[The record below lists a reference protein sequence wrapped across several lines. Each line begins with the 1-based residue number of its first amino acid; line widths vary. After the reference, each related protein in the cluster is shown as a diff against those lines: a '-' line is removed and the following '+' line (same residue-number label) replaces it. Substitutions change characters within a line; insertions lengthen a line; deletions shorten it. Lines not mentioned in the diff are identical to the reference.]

1 MALVTVQRSPSV
13 SSSPQSSD
21 SGAGAPADDD
31 EATRTCKSL
40 SECYFA
46 GKGAALVLPPNE
58 RARPSRRVSAAGCDI
73 QQHLQ
78 SMFYLLR
85 PEETLKMAVKLESVH
100 PGRTR
105 YLVVVSC
112 TGRQDAEESC
122 LLGIDCHTRATVG
135 LVLRVLADTAITLDG
150 DGGFSVSVCGR
161 QHIFKPVSVQA
172 MWSALQ
178 TLHKVSSKAREQ
190 NYFLGGLSHDWVSYY
205 EQRIESDRSCLNEWH
220 AMDNL
225 ESRRPPS
232 PDSVRN
238 KPREREETE
247 RVIRATLKEI
257 MMSVDLDEVTS
268 KYIRGRLEEDLDMDL
283 GEFKPFIDQEML
295 VILGQMDA
303 PTEIFDHV
311 YLGSEWNA
319 SNLEELQKNGVRHIL
334 NVTREIDNFFPG
346 MFDYLN
352 VRVYDDE
359 KTDLLKH
366 WDDTF
371 KYITKAKKEG
381 SKVLVHCKMGV
392 SRSASVVIAYA
403 MKAYNWDFSQ
413 AWKHVKDKRNCI
425 KPNNSFLLQLET
437 YQGILDAMKNKEKLQ
452 RSKSETN
459 LKLPSVVMI
468 GTKENDQE
476 DGENDEE
483 DNEDREEYVEI
494 DDDDQ
499 DHDDGVD
506 DDPNHGCVSNI
517 SGIELKKTG
526 QRPKSWSPSG
536 EIIENVMPLAP
547 FSQSLES
554 IDRAAG
560 VTRQEVTREELLL
573 SEVEPKKALV
583 EQEARNVLMPCCNGQ
598 SYSVSQNQIVHLPGP
613 DVTPSVKNRV
623 SKLETQ
629 GHRRRGLVL
638 NLTNQFEAAVSK
650 PASPESEGEISPK
663 RTTSPHN
670 ERFHEN
676 GVMTA
681 TTKVIKNRD
690 ANKSEE
696 SDDCL
701 VWTASTDSTEY
712 ADNDTT
718 ASIAKTLISTENS
731 ASRID
736 YQNSEV
742 FKTTGSMTSP
752 QTTLTAIT
760 TAKTS
765 STTTTTSTTTSLSG
779 SKNCLRRG
787 GKRGDLDP
795 FSSQL
800 DRVFDREE
808 RRGGVEPTRESPSR
822 QSSWSSYDS
831 AVVLENNSVHSSWA
845 TLPSRNSSWGSYD
858 MRPSD
863 SLGSSGLFPY
873 DKEEI
878 PWHPGTVK
886 RTKQKLEESNN
897 SGTLKRR
904 CTTSG
909 PENENKV
916 TSRLSIACSN
926 DEPTSDYNP
935 VLLHY
940 TPSPTPRRRDSPGNN
955 EDNQNNRKISS
966 PESIDCMDISSST
979 LARQLSRLSTSAPL
993 PSSLSTVI
1001 DEIPTVLRTCRSES
1015 ETSSPSVVNTTQCSS
1030 VKHHKMLLENLTNKT
1045 NFNKR
1050 CLSVDDSP
1058 AEQNLSS
1065 SSSASS
1071 SSSSSSSTSS
1081 TASSDGSRNISGMV
1095 KNLKK
1100 EFEAKS
1106 SMYEKSPDATSN
1118 SEQSGDGQWTRR
1130 DTKIVRS
1137 LPSSPVIAHSETKIR
1152 SSLVVPPNKISHEN
1166 NDESSSHENNE
1177 DLSVRVL
1184 VGKYE
1189 ISKSSYDTTKNSEL
1203 STRSREREMSS
1214 NFSRIEAHPPARSK
1228 IATEEFTRRSAPIV
1242 INHQASN
1249 IFSNDSPEAP
1259 GRPPVVPTSSVVVA
1273 SVVAK
1278 AASKKQ
1284 QLQQHGRTHPL
1295 ARLQVRPRHN
1305 SPVYNTM

>member
-1 MALVTVQRSPSV
+1 MIVLKQKTSLHYGLPPLPASQPPSPWSSILWGDDPRLRGRKVACGIRVTQLRNEVTAK
-13 SSSPQSSD
+13 D
-21 SGAGAPADDD
+21 SGAGAPADDED
-31 EATRTCKSL
+31 NTRSCKSL

-112 TGRQDAEESC
+112 TGRQDEESC
-122 LLGIDCHTRATVG
+122 LLGIDCHARATVG

-150 DGGFSVSVCGR
+150 DGGFKVSVCGR

-225 ESRRPPS
+225 ESKRPPS
-232 PDSVRN
+232 PDSVRT

-247 RVIRATLKEI
+247 RVIRSTLKEI

-295 VILGQMDA
+295 TILGQMDA

-346 MFDYLN
+346 MFTYLN

-366 WDDTF
+366 WDNTF
-371 KYITKAKKEG
+371 KYITKAKMEG

-413 AWKHVKDKRNCI
+413 AWKHVKEKRNCI

-452 RSKSETN
+452 RSKSDTN
-459 LKLPSVVMI
+459 LKSPTSAKNQSK
-468 GTKENDQE
+468 KEEKSDNI
-476 DGENDEE
+476 EN
-483 DNEDREEYVEI
+483 NMRE
-494 DDDDQ
+494 
-499 DHDDGVD
+499 
-506 DDPNHGCVSNI
+506 I
-517 SGIELKKTG
+517 SGSELKKSS
-526 QRPKSWSPSG
+526 QRPKSWSPNVKVT
-536 EIIENVMPLAP
+536 ENMLPSVPL
-547 FSQSLES
+547 SQSLES
-554 IDRAAG
+554 IDKTGNA
-560 VTRQEVTREELLL
+560 EVTREDLLRG
-573 SEVEPKKALV
+573 SNQKPAI
-583 EQEARNVLMPCCNGQ
+583 EQEARNVLMPCDNGQ
-598 SYSVSQNQIVHLPGP
+598 SYSVSQNKIMHLDPTPTPGTP
-613 DVTPSVKNRV
+613 PSVQNRIN
-623 SKLETQ
+623 KLETQ
-629 GHRRRGLVL
+629 GQKRKGLVL
-638 NLTNQFEAAVSK
+638 NLTNQFEAASSK
-650 PASPESEGEISPK
+650 PSSPGSDSDARSLLQSSEDIAKPI
-663 RTTSPHN
+663 
-670 ERFHEN
+670 EN
-676 GVMTA
+676 GHSHCEQSQESQETA
-681 TTKVIKNRD
+681 ASVTNRRLSREEVWD
-690 ANKSEE
+690 LGEEQKEINDNSE
-696 SDDCL
+696 CL
-701 VWTASTDSTEY
+701 VWTVSADATCADSCNDNKIVEGVSVESECIASAATD
-712 ADNDTT
+712 A
-718 ASIAKTLISTENS
+718 
-731 ASRID
+731 
-736 YQNSEV
+736 
-742 FKTTGSMTSP
+742 
-752 QTTLTAIT
+752 TTLTCSDSLEK
-760 TAKTS
+760 KTKKD
-765 STTTTTSTTTSLSG
+765 G
-779 SKNCLRRG
+779 
-787 GKRGDLDP
+787 DP
-795 FSSQL
+795 FSAQL

-808 RRGGVEPTRESPSR
+808 RRGELPITRESPSR

-831 AVVLENNSVHSSWA
+831 AVVLDNNSVHSSWA

-863 SLGSSGLFPY
+863 LLGSSGLFPY

-886 RTKQKLEESNN
+886 RTKQKLEEGTTVGGVKRVCTQN
-897 SGTLKRR
+897 S
-904 CTTSG
+904 TSADD
-909 PENENKV
+909 KSDRLV
-916 TSRLSIACSN
+916 TEVDAVAV
-926 DEPTSDYNP
+926 ETYNP
-935 VLLHY
+935 MLLHQM
-940 TPSPTPRRRDSPGNN
+940 PSLSPTRRRDSSPSQEHNLKI
-955 EDNQNNRKISS
+955 ETNRDS
-966 PESIDCMDISSST
+966 PSPVGIDISLT
-979 LARQLSRLSTSAPL
+979 PIRQIGRLSTSAPA
-993 PSSLSTVI
+993 PSSLSSES
-1001 DEIPTVLRTCRSES
+1001 DLPLSLRSCRSES
-1015 ETSSPSVVNTTQCSS
+1015 ETSSPCVVNTPQCPS
-1030 VKHHKMLLENLTNKT
+1030 VKHHKMVLESLCNKSM
-1045 NFNKR
+1045 FSKR

-1058 AEQNLSS
+1058 EAECPR
-1065 SSSASS
+1065 
-1071 SSSSSSSTSS
+1071 STS
-1081 TASSDGSRNISGMV
+1081 GIV

-1106 SMYEKSPDATSN
+1106 TKLERSPENNTYE
-1118 SEQSGDGQWTRR
+1118 SENVSLPVRSKR
-1130 DTKIVRS
+1130 DVKIRS
-1137 LPSSPVIAHSETKIR
+1137 LPSSPVIPHNESKIQSSSSVGETKDSKPGRRSETTPPL
-1152 SSLVVPPNKISHEN
+1152 SSQN
-1166 NDESSSHENNE
+1166 NTSE

-1189 ISKSSYDTTKNSEL
+1189 VARPESKKNSSDVQLRAHKDKDWDTMEV
-1203 STRSREREMSS
+1203 
-1214 NFSRIEAHPPARSK
+1214 HPPAKSK
-1228 IATEEFTRRSAPIV
+1228 IAPEFSRRSAPIM
-1242 INHQASN
+1242 INNHSAPL
-1249 IFSNDSPEAP
+1249 FSEVPEAP
-1259 GRPPVVPTSSVVVA
+1259 GRPPAVPSPSMVVA

-1284 QLQQHGRTHPL
+1284 QQHGRTHPL
-1295 ARLQVRPRHN
+1295 ARLQVRPRHS

>member
-1 MALVTVQRSPSV
+1 MVFESV
-13 SSSPQSSD
+13 EMRNPGFLLEDARHGYIQYI
-21 SGAGAPADDD
+21 
-31 EATRTCKSL
+31 SL

-58 RARPSRRVSAAGCDI
+58 RARPSRKVSAAGCDI

-100 PGRTR
+100 QGRTR

-122 LLGIDCHTRATVG
+122 LLGIDCHDRATVG

-150 DGGFSVSVCGR
+150 DGGFSVSVCNR

-232 PDSVRN
+232 PDSVRT
-238 KPREREETE
+238 KPRERDETE
-247 RVIRATLKEI
+247 RVIRSKLKEI

-295 VILGQMDA
+295 TILGQMDA

-346 MFDYLN
+346 MFTYLN

-413 AWKHVKDKRNCI
+413 AWKHVKAKRNCI

-452 RSKSETN
+452 RSKSDTN
-459 LKLPSVVMI
+459 LKSPTSAKNQSK
-468 GTKENDQE
+468 KEEKSGN
-476 DGENDEE
+476 
-483 DNEDREEYVEI
+483 
-494 DDDDQ
+494 
-499 DHDDGVD
+499 VD
-506 DDPNHGCVSNI
+506 
-517 SGIELKKTG
+517 SGLQIASGLELKKTN
-526 QRPKSWSPSG
+526 QRPKSWSPNVK
-536 EIIENVMPLAP
+536 IAENMLPSVPL
-547 FSQSLES
+547 SQSLES
-554 IDRAAG
+554 IDKVG
-560 VTRQEVTREELLL
+560 STEVTREDLLR
-573 SEVEPKKALV
+573 STNQKPSMA
-583 EQEARNVLMPCCNGQ
+583 QEARNVLMPCDNGQ

-613 DVTPSVKNRV
+613 SPDVPSVKNRI

-629 GHRRRGLVL
+629 GQRRKGLVL
-638 NLTNQFEAAVSK
+638 NLTNQFEAVSSK
-650 PASPESEGEISPK
+650 PSSPSSDTENKPRPQSPV
-663 RTTSPHN
+663 SGVN
-670 ERFHEN
+670 EN
-676 GVMTA
+676 GLVQQTLEA
-681 TTKVIKNRD
+681 LFVSAKQQEVVWSSGDKQGKKTETGN
-690 ANKSEE
+690 NSE
-696 SDDCL
+696 CL
-701 VWTASTDSTEY
+701 VWTASSDATCTNSCS
-712 ADNDTT
+712 N
-718 ASIAKTLISTENS
+718 AKTNG
-731 ASRID
+731 
-736 YQNSEV
+736 EV
-742 FKTTGSMTSP
+742 SGESDCVATMTVYSG
-752 QTTLTAIT
+752 TMGRR
-760 TAKTS
+760 AKKD
-765 STTTTTSTTTSLSG
+765 G
-779 SKNCLRRG
+779 
-787 GKRGDLDP
+787 DP
-795 FSSQL
+795 FSTQV

-808 RRGGVEPTRESPSR
+808 RQGEPVTRDSPSR

-831 AVVLENNSVHSSWA
+831 AVVLDNNSVHSSWA

-863 SLGSSGLFPY
+863 LLGSSGLFPY

-886 RTKQKLEESNN
+886 RTKQKLEENTS
-897 SGTLKRR
+897 SGTVKRV
-904 CTTSG
+904 CTQ
-909 PENENKV
+909 
-916 TSRLSIACSN
+916 
-926 DEPTSDYNP
+926 TSDAEDKDRLPVEDESYNP

-940 TPSPTPRRRDSPGNN
+940 NASPTPRRRDS
-955 EDNQNNRKISS
+955 S
-966 PESIDCMDISSST
+966 PCQEHNSKPENAARTSPSPIRGIDITALSI
-979 LARQLSRLSTSAPL
+979 RQVGRLSTSAPAPSSLSSDSDL
-993 PSSLSTVI
+993 PSSLRS
-1001 DEIPTVLRTCRSES
+1001 CRSES
-1015 ETSSPSVVNTTQCSS
+1015 ETSSHCVVNTTQCPS
-1030 VKHHKMLLENLTNKT
+1030 VKHHKMVLENLSNKSI
-1045 NFNKR
+1045 FNKR

-1058 AEQNLSS
+1058 EAECPRN
-1065 SSSASS
+1065 
-1071 SSSSSSSTSS
+1071 TS
-1081 TASSDGSRNISGMV
+1081 GIV

-1106 SMYEKSPDATSN
+1106 TKPEKSPEN
-1118 SEQSGDGQWTRR
+1118 SFENESSMVARPKR
-1130 DTKIVRS
+1130 DVKIRS
-1137 LPSSPVIAHSETKIR
+1137 LPSSPVIPHNESKIQAPSETKEETLT
-1152 SSLVVPPNKISHEN
+1152 SSQ
-1166 NDESSSHENNE
+1166 ESTE
-1177 DLSVRVL
+1177 DWSVRVL

-1189 ISKSSYDTTKNSEL
+1189 IKPETRKSSEQIQLRVHKEKEWDS
-1203 STRSREREMSS
+1203 MDSS
-1214 NFSRIEAHPPARSK
+1214 PTAKPKMTPEYS
-1228 IATEEFTRRSAPIV
+1228 RRSAPIM
-1242 INHQASN
+1242 IDNHSSPLFAEA
-1249 IFSNDSPEAP
+1249 PEAP
-1259 GRPPVVPTSSVVVA
+1259 GRPPVPSAGVV
-1273 SVVAK
+1273 

-1284 QLQQHGRTHPL
+1284 QQHGRTHPL
-1295 ARLQVRPRHN
+1295 ARLQVRPRHS

>member
-1 MALVTVQRSPSV
+1 MIVLKQKAGLHYGLPPPSPPHPPSPWSSILRGDDRRPRRRGRRVACGVRVTQLRDKVIAK
-13 SSSPQSSD
+13 D
-21 SGAGAPADDD
+21 SGAGAPVDD
-31 EATRTCKSL
+31 EDTTRSCKSL

-122 LLGIDCHTRATVG
+122 LLGIDCHARATVG

-150 DGGFSVSVCGR
+150 DGGFKVSVCGR

-178 TLHKVSSKAREQ
+178 TLHKVSGKAREQ

-225 ESRRPPS
+225 ESKRPPS
-232 PDSVRN
+232 PDSVRT

-247 RVIRATLKEI
+247 RVIRSTLKEI

-295 VILGQMDA
+295 TILGQMDA

-346 MFDYLN
+346 MFTYLN

-366 WDDTF
+366 WDNTF
-371 KYITKAKKEG
+371 KYITKAKMEG

-413 AWKHVKDKRNCI
+413 AWKHVKEKRNCI

-452 RSKSETN
+452 RSKSDTN
-459 LKLPSVVMI
+459 LKSPTS
-468 GTKENDQE
+468 TKDQSKKEEKSDNIEN
-476 DGENDEE
+476 NM
-483 DNEDREEYVEI
+483 RE
-494 DDDDQ
+494 
-499 DHDDGVD
+499 
-506 DDPNHGCVSNI
+506 VSG
-517 SGIELKKTG
+517 SELKKTS
-526 QRPKSWSPSG
+526 QRPKSWSPNVKVA
-536 EIIENVMPLAP
+536 ENMLPSVPL
-547 FSQSLES
+547 SQSLES
-554 IDRAAG
+554 IDKAG
-560 VTRQEVTREELLL
+560 NTEVTREDLLRG
-573 SEVEPKKALV
+573 SNQKTAI
-583 EQEARNVLMPCCNGQ
+583 EQEARNVLMPCDNGQ
-598 SYSVSQNQIVHLPGP
+598 SYSVSQNKIMHLPAPTPG
-613 DVTPSVKNRV
+613 TPSVKNRI

-629 GHRRRGLVL
+629 GQKRKGLVL
-638 NLTNQFEAAVSK
+638 NLTNQFEAASSK
-650 PASPESEGEISPK
+650 PSSPGSDTDAKSLPQSSTVEDNTKPI
-663 RTTSPHN
+663 
-670 ERFHEN
+670 EN
-676 GVMTA
+676 GHSHCEQSQETQDITA
-681 TTKVIKNRD
+681 SVSSGLSGKETWDPGEEQREKRKEMSQESTEIND
-690 ANKSEE
+690 NSE
-696 SDDCL
+696 CL
-701 VWTASTDSTEY
+701 VWTASANVTCTDLCNDNKIDKGVSVESECNVSVM
-712 ADNDTT
+712 ADTPAT
-718 ASIAKTLISTENS
+718 MSVT
-731 ASRID
+731 
-736 YQNSEV
+736 
-742 FKTTGSMTSP
+742 MM
-752 QTTLTAIT
+752 
-760 TAKTS
+760 
-765 STTTTTSTTTSLSG
+765 TTTTTTTLSTCHDGL
-779 SKNCLRRG
+779 
-787 GKRGDLDP
+787 GKKVKKEGDP
-795 FSSQL
+795 FSAQL

-808 RRGGVEPTRESPSR
+808 RRGEPVTRESPSR

-831 AVVLENNSVHSSWA
+831 AVVLDNNSVHSSWA

-863 SLGSSGLFPY
+863 LLGSSGLFPY

-886 RTKQKLEESNN
+886 RTKQKLEE
-897 SGTLKRR
+897 GTTAGEVKRV
-904 CTTSG
+904 CTQSSTTTDDKSD
-909 PENENKV
+909 
-916 TSRLSIACSN
+916 RLTTEIDSVAV
-926 DEPTSDYNP
+926 ETYNP
-935 VLLHY
+935 MLLHHM
-940 TPSPTPRRRDSPGNN
+940 PSPTPRRRDSSPTQEHNLKV
-955 EDNQNNRKISS
+955 ETNRNS
-966 PESIDCMDISSST
+966 PSPVGSIDISLTSM
-979 LARQLSRLSTSAPL
+979 RQIGRLSTSAPA
-993 PSSLSTVI
+993 PSSLPSES
-1001 DEIPTVLRTCRSES
+1001 DLPLSLRSCRSES
-1015 ETSSPSVVNTTQCSS
+1015 ETSSPCVVNTTQCPS
-1030 VKHHKMLLENLTNKT
+1030 VKHHKMVLENLCNKSV
-1045 NFNKR
+1045 FSKR

-1058 AEQNLSS
+1058 EAECPR
-1065 SSSASS
+1065 
-1071 SSSSSSSTSS
+1071 STS
-1081 TASSDGSRNISGMV
+1081 GIV

-1106 SMYEKSPDATSN
+1106 TKLEKSPENACEGENASVTA
-1118 SEQSGDGQWTRR
+1118 RPKR
-1130 DTKIVRS
+1130 DVKIRS
-1137 LPSSPVIAHSETKIR
+1137 LPSSPVIPHNESKIQSLSSVGETKENKHGRRSETTPP
-1152 SSLVVPPNKISHEN
+1152 SSQDNM
-1166 NDESSSHENNE
+1166 E

-1189 ISKSSYDTTKNSEL
+1189 VARPESRKSSDIQLRAHKDKDWDALEV
-1203 STRSREREMSS
+1203 
-1214 NFSRIEAHPPARSK
+1214 HPPAKSK
-1228 IATEEFTRRSAPIV
+1228 IAPELSRRSAPIM
-1242 INHQASN
+1242 INNHSAPLFN
-1249 IFSNDSPEAP
+1249 ETPEAP
-1259 GRPPVVPTSSVVVA
+1259 GRPPAVPSPSVVMA

-1284 QLQQHGRTHPL
+1284 QQHGRTHPL
-1295 ARLQVRPRHN
+1295 ARLQVRPRHS

>member
-1 MALVTVQRSPSV
+1 MVFENIEMRNP
-13 SSSPQSSD
+13 
-21 SGAGAPADDD
+21 AGFLFEDA
-31 EATRTCKSL
+31 RHGYIQYISL

-122 LLGIDCHTRATVG
+122 LLGIDCHARATVG

-150 DGGFSVSVCGR
+150 DGGFKVSVCGR

-178 TLHKVSSKAREQ
+178 TLHKVSGKAREQ

-225 ESRRPPS
+225 ESKRPPS
-232 PDSVRN
+232 PDSVRT

-247 RVIRATLKEI
+247 RVIRSTLKEI

-295 VILGQMDA
+295 TILGQMDA

-346 MFDYLN
+346 MFTYLN

-366 WDDTF
+366 WDNTF
-371 KYITKAKKEG
+371 KYITKAKMEG

-413 AWKHVKDKRNCI
+413 AWKHVKEKRNCI

-452 RSKSETN
+452 RSKSDTN
-459 LKLPSVVMI
+459 LKSPTT
-468 GTKENDQE
+468 TKDQSKKEEKSDNIEN
-476 DGENDEE
+476 NM
-483 DNEDREEYVEI
+483 REL
-494 DDDDQ
+494 
-499 DHDDGVD
+499 
-506 DDPNHGCVSNI
+506 
-517 SGIELKKTG
+517 SGSELKKSN
-526 QRPKSWSPSG
+526 QRPKSWSPNVKVV
-536 EIIENVMPLAP
+536 ENMLPSVPL
-547 FSQSLES
+547 SQSLES
-554 IDRAAG
+554 IDKTGNA
-560 VTRQEVTREELLL
+560 EVTREDLLRG
-573 SEVEPKKALV
+573 SNQKPAI
-583 EQEARNVLMPCCNGQ
+583 EQEARNVLMPCNNGQ
-598 SYSVSQNQIVHLPGP
+598 SYSVSQNKIMHLPAPTSGTTP
-613 DVTPSVKNRV
+613 PSVKNRIN
-623 SKLETQ
+623 KLETQ
-629 GHRRRGLVL
+629 GQKRKGLVL
-638 NLTNQFEAAVSK
+638 NLTNQFEAASSK
-650 PASPESEGEISPK
+650 PSSPGSDSDARSLPQNSNAEDNAKPI
-663 RTTSPHN
+663 
-670 ERFHEN
+670 EN
-676 GVMTA
+676 GHSHCEQSQETRETA
-681 TTKVIKNRD
+681 ASVTSGGPSREEVWDPGEGQKERKEENQESTEVN
-690 ANKSEE
+690 SE
-696 SDDCL
+696 CL
-701 VWTASTDSTEY
+701 VWTASADATCADSCN
-712 ADNDTT
+712 DNKTVRGVSVESECIASAVTDTT
-718 ASIAKTLISTENS
+718 
-731 ASRID
+731 
-736 YQNSEV
+736 
-742 FKTTGSMTSP
+742 
-752 QTTLTAIT
+752 
-760 TAKTS
+760 TS
-765 STTTTTSTTTSLSG
+765 STCPDSL
-779 SKNCLRRG
+779 
-787 GKRGDLDP
+787 GKKTKKDGDP
-795 FSSQL
+795 FSAQL

-808 RRGGVEPTRESPSR
+808 RRGELPVTRESPSR

-831 AVVLENNSVHSSWA
+831 AVVLDNNSVHSSWA

-863 SLGSSGLFPY
+863 LLGSSGLFPY

-886 RTKQKLEESNN
+886 RTKQKLEEGTTVGGVKRVCTQN
-897 SGTLKRR
+897 S
-904 CTTSG
+904 TSADD
-909 PENENKV
+909 K
-916 TSRLSIACSN
+916 SDRLAAEV
-926 DEPTSDYNP
+926 DAVAVETYNP
-935 VLLHY
+935 MLLHQMPS
-940 TPSPTPRRRDSPGNN
+940 PSPTRRRDSSPSQEHNLKV
-955 EDNQNNRKISS
+955 ETNRDS
-966 PESIDCMDISSST
+966 PSPVGIDISLTSI
-979 LARQLSRLSTSAPL
+979 RQIGRLSTSAPA
-993 PSSLSTVI
+993 PSSLSSES
-1001 DEIPTVLRTCRSES
+1001 DLPLSLRSCRSES
-1015 ETSSPSVVNTTQCSS
+1015 ETSSPCVVNTPQCPS
-1030 VKHHKMLLENLTNKT
+1030 VKHHKMVLENLCNKSV
-1045 NFNKR
+1045 FSKR

-1058 AEQNLSS
+1058 EAECPR
-1065 SSSASS
+1065 
-1071 SSSSSSSTSS
+1071 STS
-1081 TASSDGSRNISGMV
+1081 GIV

-1106 SMYEKSPDATSN
+1106 TKLEKSPENNACEGENASLPA
-1118 SEQSGDGQWTRR
+1118 RPKR
-1130 DTKIVRS
+1130 DVKIRS
-1137 LPSSPVIAHSETKIR
+1137 LPSSPVIPHNESKIQSSPSVGETKDSKQGRR
-1152 SSLVVPPNKISHEN
+1152 SEETPPLSQDNTS
-1166 NDESSSHENNE
+1166 E

-1189 ISKSSYDTTKNSEL
+1189 VARPESRKSSSDVQLRAHKDKDWDTMEV
-1203 STRSREREMSS
+1203 
-1214 NFSRIEAHPPARSK
+1214 HPPAKSK
-1228 IATEEFTRRSAPIV
+1228 IAPEFSRRSAPIM
-1242 INHQASN
+1242 INNHSAPL
-1249 IFSNDSPEAP
+1249 FSETPEAP
-1259 GRPPVVPTSSVVVA
+1259 GRPPAVPSPSVVVA

-1284 QLQQHGRTHPL
+1284 QQHGRTHPL
-1295 ARLQVRPRHN
+1295 ARLQVRPRHS

>member
-1 MALVTVQRSPSV
+1 MTMALVTVQRSPSV

-21 SGAGAPADDD
+21 SGAAAPADDD
-31 EATRTCKSL
+31 TDTARSCKSL

-46 GKGAALVLPPNE
+46 GKGAALILPPNE
-58 RARPSRRVSAAGCDI
+58 RARPSRRVSTAGCDI

-122 LLGIDCHTRATVG
+122 LLGIDCHARATVG

-150 DGGFSVSVCGR
+150 DGGFKVSVCGR

-178 TLHKVSSKAREQ
+178 TLHKVSAKAREQ

-225 ESRRPPS
+225 ESKRPPS
-232 PDSVRN
+232 PDSVRT

-247 RVIRATLKEI
+247 RVIRSTLKEI

-295 VILGQMDA
+295 TILGQMDA

-346 MFDYLN
+346 MFTYLN

-366 WDDTF
+366 WDNTF
-371 KYITKAKKEG
+371 KYITKAKMEG

-413 AWKHVKDKRNCI
+413 AWKHVKEKRNCI

-452 RSKSETN
+452 RSKSDTN
-459 LKLPSVVMI
+459 LKSPTSAKDQSK
-468 GTKENDQE
+468 KEEKSDNV
-476 DGENDEE
+476 EN
-483 DNEDREEYVEI
+483 NMRE
-494 DDDDQ
+494 
-499 DHDDGVD
+499 
-506 DDPNHGCVSNI
+506 VSG
-517 SGIELKKTG
+517 SELKKSS
-526 QRPKSWSPSG
+526 QRPKSWSPNVKVA
-536 EIIENVMPLAP
+536 ENMLPSVPL
-547 FSQSLES
+547 SQSLES
-554 IDRAAG
+554 IDKAG
-560 VTRQEVTREELLL
+560 STEVTREDLLRG
-573 SEVEPKKALV
+573 SNQKPAI
-583 EQEARNVLMPCCNGQ
+583 EQEARNVLMPCDNGQ
-598 SYSVSQNQIVHLPGP
+598 SYSVSQNKIVHLPSPSPG
-613 DVTPSVKNRV
+613 TPSVKNRIN
-623 SKLETQ
+623 KLETQ
-629 GHRRRGLVL
+629 GQKRKGLVL
-638 NLTNQFEAAVSK
+638 NLTNQFEAASSK
-650 PASPESEGEISPK
+650 PSSPGSDSDAK
-663 RTTSPHN
+663 RLPQNSVTEDNAKPIETDHC
-670 ERFHEN
+670 ERVSRETDDF
-676 GVMTA
+676 V
-681 TTKVIKNRD
+681 
-690 ANKSEE
+690 ANKLSEE
-696 SDDCL
+696 TVWDPGEERQKDGGRKDMDQEFAEINDNNSECL
-701 VWTASTDSTEY
+701 VWTASADIACADSCVDNKTDGNVIVQSEY
-712 ADNDTT
+712 VTSADT
-718 ASIAKTLISTENS
+718 S
-731 ASRID
+731 AAT
-736 YQNSEV
+736 V
-742 FKTTGSMTSP
+742 
-752 QTTLTAIT
+752 
-760 TAKTS
+760 
-765 STTTTTSTTTSLSG
+765 TTTTTAIATCPDVT
-779 SKNCLRRG
+779 
-787 GKRGDLDP
+787 GKKRKDGDP
-795 FSSQL
+795 FSAQL

-808 RRGGVEPTRESPSR
+808 RRGEPVTRESPSR

-831 AVVLENNSVHSSWA
+831 AVVLDNNSVHSSWA

-863 SLGSSGLFPY
+863 LLGSSGLFPY

-886 RTKQKLEESNN
+886 RTKQKLEE
-897 SGTLKRR
+897 GTTTAGVKRV
-904 CTTSG
+904 CTQTSAVADD
-909 PENENKV
+909 K
-916 TSRLSIACSN
+916 
-926 DEPTSDYNP
+926 SDGLVGETDAPSAVETYNP
-935 VLLHY
+935 VLLQHM
-940 TPSPTPRRRDSPGNN
+940 PSPTPRRRDSSPTQEHNLKV
-955 EDNQNNRKISS
+955 ETNRDS
-966 PESIDCMDISSST
+966 PSPVGSIDISLTSM
-979 LARQLSRLSTSAPL
+979 RQLGRLSTSAPA
-993 PSSLSTVI
+993 PSSLSSET
-1001 DEIPTVLRTCRSES
+1001 DLPLSLRSCRSES
-1015 ETSSPSVVNTTQCSS
+1015 ETSSPCVVNTPQCPS
-1030 VKHHKMLLENLTNKT
+1030 VKHNKMVLENLCNKPV
-1045 NFNKR
+1045 FSKR

-1058 AEQNLSS
+1058 EAECPR
-1065 SSSASS
+1065 
-1071 SSSSSSSTSS
+1071 STS
-1081 TASSDGSRNISGMV
+1081 GIV

-1106 SMYEKSPDATSN
+1106 TKIEKSPENACD
-1118 SEQSGDGQWTRR
+1118 SENVSSSMPARPKR
-1130 DTKIVRS
+1130 DVKIRS
-1137 LPSSPVIAHSETKIR
+1137 LPSSPVIPHNESKIQ
-1152 SSLVVPPNKISHEN
+1152 
-1166 NDESSSHENNE
+1166 SSSSVGETTKDNNKRGRKSELPTTATLSQDNVE

-1189 ISKSSYDTTKNSEL
+1189 VARPEPKKTTDIQLRAHNKDKDWDA
-1203 STRSREREMSS
+1203 
-1214 NFSRIEAHPPARSK
+1214 IEVHSPAKSK
-1228 IATEEFTRRSAPIV
+1228 IAPEFSRRSAPIM
-1242 INHQASN
+1242 INNHSSPLYN
-1249 IFSNDSPEAP
+1249 ETPEAP
-1259 GRPPVVPTSSVVVA
+1259 GRPPAVPSPSVVMA

-1284 QLQQHGRTHPL
+1284 QQHGRTHPL
-1295 ARLQVRPRHN
+1295 ARLQVRPRHS

>member
-21 SGAGAPADDD
+21 SGAGAPADDED
-31 EATRTCKSL
+31 TTRSCKSL

-122 LLGIDCHTRATVG
+122 LLGIDCHARATVG

-150 DGGFSVSVCGR
+150 DGGFKVSVCGR

-178 TLHKVSSKAREQ
+178 TLHKVSGKAREQ

-225 ESRRPPS
+225 ESKRPPS
-232 PDSVRN
+232 PDSVRT

-247 RVIRATLKEI
+247 RVIRSTLKEI

-295 VILGQMDA
+295 TILGQMDA

-346 MFDYLN
+346 MFTYLN

-366 WDDTF
+366 WDNTF

-413 AWKHVKDKRNCI
+413 AWKHVKEKRNCI

-452 RSKSETN
+452 RSKSDTN
-459 LKLPSVVMI
+459 LKSPTSVKDQSK
-468 GTKENDQE
+468 KEEKSDNI
-476 DGENDEE
+476 EN
-483 DNEDREEYVEI
+483 NLRE
-494 DDDDQ
+494 
-499 DHDDGVD
+499 
-506 DDPNHGCVSNI
+506 VSG
-517 SGIELKKTG
+517 SELKKSS
-526 QRPKSWSPSG
+526 QRPKSWSPNVK
-536 EIIENVMPLAP
+536 IAENMLPSVPL
-547 FSQSLES
+547 SQSLES
-554 IDRAAG
+554 IDKAG
-560 VTRQEVTREELLL
+560 STEVTREELLRG
-573 SEVEPKKALV
+573 SNQKPAM
-583 EQEARNVLMPCCNGQ
+583 EQEARNVLMPCDNGQ
-598 SYSVSQNQIVHLPGP
+598 SYSVSQNKIVHLPAPSPG
-613 DVTPSVKNRV
+613 TPSVKNRI

-629 GHRRRGLVL
+629 GQKRKGLVL
-638 NLTNQFEAAVSK
+638 NLTNQFEAASSK
-650 PASPESEGEISPK
+650 PSSPGSDSDGRPPLPPEDKPV
-663 RTTSPHN
+663 
-670 ERFHEN
+670 EN
-676 GVMTA
+676 GHPYCERSQEAREPASTVEPRA
-681 TTKVIKNRD
+681 P
-690 ANKSEE
+690 SEE
-696 SDDCL
+696 EVWDPGEGPKTRRNETNESTEIDDNSECL
-701 VWTASTDSTEY
+701 VWTASTDATC
-712 ADNDTT
+712 ADECGDNKTNGGVSVESECIASATT
-718 ASIAKTLISTENS
+718 S
-731 ASRID
+731 A
-736 YQNSEV
+736 
-742 FKTTGSMTSP
+742 TT
-752 QTTLTAIT
+752 TAIT
-760 TAKTS
+760 ASVGTRA
-765 STTTTTSTTTSLSG
+765 TTTCPEVSG
-779 SKNCLRRG
+779 NRARKEG
-787 GKRGDLDP
+787 DP
-795 FSSQL
+795 FSAQL

-808 RRGGVEPTRESPSR
+808 KRGDPVSRESPSR

-831 AVVLENNSVHSSWA
+831 AVVLDNNSVHSSWA

-863 SLGSSGLFPY
+863 LLGSSGLFPY

-886 RTKQKLEESNN
+886 RTKQKLEE
-897 SGTLKRR
+897 GTGGVKRV
-904 CTTSG
+904 CTTQS
-909 PENENKV
+909 
-916 TSRLSIACSN
+916 S
-926 DEPTSDYNP
+926 DEKGETEPAPVESYNP
-935 VLLHY
+935 VLLHHM
-940 TPSPTPRRRDSPGNN
+940 PSPTPRRRDS
-955 EDNQNNRKISS
+955 S
-966 PESIDCMDISSST
+966 PTQEHNLKVEASRDSPSPVGSIDISLTSM
-979 LARQLSRLSTSAPL
+979 RQIGRLSTSAPA
-993 PSSLSTVI
+993 PSSLSSES
-1001 DEIPTVLRTCRSES
+1001 DLPLSLRSCRSES
-1015 ETSSPSVVNTTQCSS
+1015 ETSSPCVVNTPQCPS
-1030 VKHHKMLLENLTNKT
+1030 VKHHKMVLENLCNKSV
-1045 NFNKR
+1045 FNKR

-1058 AEQNLSS
+1058 EAECPR
-1065 SSSASS
+1065 
-1071 SSSSSSSTSS
+1071 STS
-1081 TASSDGSRNISGMV
+1081 GIV

-1106 SMYEKSPDATSN
+1106 TKLEKSPEAACEGETASLAV
-1118 SEQSGDGQWTRR
+1118 RPKR
-1130 DTKIVRS
+1130 DVKIRS
-1137 LPSSPVIAHSETKIR
+1137 LPSSPVIPHNESKIQPSSSVGETKDKHGRR
-1152 SSLVVPPNKISHEN
+1152 SDATPSQDNA
-1166 NDESSSHENNE
+1166 E

-1189 ISKSSYDTTKNSEL
+1189 VAKPDSRKNSDVQLRAHKDWDSMEV
-1203 STRSREREMSS
+1203 
-1214 NFSRIEAHPPARSK
+1214 HPPAKSK
-1228 IATEEFTRRSAPIV
+1228 IAPEFSRRSAPIM
-1242 INHQASN
+1242 INNHSSSLFTEAPS
-1249 IFSNDSPEAP
+1249 EAP
-1259 GRPPVVPTSSVVVA
+1259 GRPPVPSPSVVVA

-1284 QLQQHGRTHPL
+1284 QQHGRTHPL
-1295 ARLQVRPRHN
+1295 ARLQVRPRHS

>member
-21 SGAGAPADDD
+21 SGAGAPADDED
-31 EATRTCKSL
+31 TTRSCKSL

-122 LLGIDCHTRATVG
+122 LLGIDCHARATVG

-150 DGGFSVSVCGR
+150 DGGFKVSVCGR

-178 TLHKVSSKAREQ
+178 TLHKVSGKAREQ

-225 ESRRPPS
+225 ESKRPPS
-232 PDSVRN
+232 PDSVRTN
-238 KPREREETE
+238 TSLSSCNIIHFSLNGSIVLCNVRPREREETE
-247 RVIRATLKEI
+247 RVIRSTLKEI

-295 VILGQMDA
+295 TILGQMDA

-346 MFDYLN
+346 MFTYLN

-366 WDDTF
+366 WDNTF

-413 AWKHVKDKRNCI
+413 AWKHVKEKRNCI

-452 RSKSETN
+452 RSKSDTN
-459 LKLPSVVMI
+459 LKSPTSVKDQSK
-468 GTKENDQE
+468 KEEKSDNI
-476 DGENDEE
+476 EN
-483 DNEDREEYVEI
+483 NLRE
-494 DDDDQ
+494 
-499 DHDDGVD
+499 
-506 DDPNHGCVSNI
+506 VSG
-517 SGIELKKTG
+517 SELKKSS
-526 QRPKSWSPSG
+526 QRPKSWSPNVK
-536 EIIENVMPLAP
+536 IAENMLPTVPL
-547 FSQSLES
+547 SQSLES
-554 IDRAAG
+554 IDKAG
-560 VTRQEVTREELLL
+560 STEVTREELLRG
-573 SEVEPKKALV
+573 SNQKPAM
-583 EQEARNVLMPCCNGQ
+583 EQEARNVLMPCDNGQ
-598 SYSVSQNQIVHLPGP
+598 SYSVSQNKIVHLPAPSPG
-613 DVTPSVKNRV
+613 TPSVKNRI

-629 GHRRRGLVL
+629 GQKRKGLVL
-638 NLTNQFEAAVSK
+638 NLTNQFEAASSK
-650 PASPESEGEISPK
+650 PSSPGSDSDGKPLPSAATTAEEGGKPV
-663 RTTSPHN
+663 
-670 ERFHEN
+670 EN
-676 GVMTA
+676 GHPHCEQSQETRETA
-681 TTKVIKNRD
+681 STVAR
-690 ANKSEE
+690 APSEQEVWDPGEGQKTRRKETSE
-696 SDDCL
+696 STEINDNSECL
-701 VWTASTDSTEY
+701 VWTAS
-712 ADNDTT
+712 ADATCADTCGDNKT
-718 ASIAKTLISTENS
+718 ADGDVSVESECIAS
-731 ASRID
+731 A
-736 YQNSEV
+736 
-742 FKTTGSMTSP
+742 TTSMTAATAMS
-752 QTTLTAIT
+752 TTTIT
-760 TAKTS
+760 RA
-765 STTTTTSTTTSLSG
+765 TTTTTTTTASSTTSTCSDILG
-779 SKNCLRRG
+779 NKTKKDG
-787 GKRGDLDP
+787 DP
-795 FSSQL
+795 FSTQL

-808 RRGGVEPTRESPSR
+808 RRGDPVTRESPSR

-831 AVVLENNSVHSSWA
+831 AVVLDNNSVHSSWA

-863 SLGSSGLFPY
+863 LLGSSGLFPY

-886 RTKQKLEESNN
+886 RTKQKLEEGTTV
-897 SGTLKRR
+897 SGVKRV
-904 CTTSG
+904 CTQGSSADEKSDRLTG
-909 PENENKV
+909 ETDPVAPPE
-916 TSRLSIACSN
+916 T
-926 DEPTSDYNP
+926 YNP
-935 VLLHY
+935 VLLHHM
-940 TPSPTPRRRDSPGNN
+940 PSPTPRRRDSSPTQEHNLKV
-955 EDNQNNRKISS
+955 EANRDS
-966 PESIDCMDISSST
+966 PSPVGSIDISLTSM
-979 LARQLSRLSTSAPL
+979 RQIGRLSTSAPA
-993 PSSLSTVI
+993 PSSLSSES
-1001 DEIPTVLRTCRSES
+1001 DLPLSLRSCRSES
-1015 ETSSPSVVNTTQCSS
+1015 ETSSPCVVNTPQCPS
-1030 VKHHKMLLENLTNKT
+1030 VKHHKMVLENLCNKSV
-1045 NFNKR
+1045 FNKR

-1058 AEQNLSS
+1058 EAECPR
-1065 SSSASS
+1065 
-1071 SSSSSSSTSS
+1071 STS
-1081 TASSDGSRNISGMV
+1081 GIV

-1106 SMYEKSPDATSN
+1106 TKLEKSPETACEGESTSA
-1118 SEQSGDGQWTRR
+1118 SLIVRPKR
-1130 DTKIVRS
+1130 DVKIRS
-1137 LPSSPVIAHSETKIR
+1137 LPSSPVIPHNESKIQSSSSVGETKDKQGRR
-1152 SSLVVPPNKISHEN
+1152 SDATPP
-1166 NDESSSHENNE
+1166 SSQDNME

-1189 ISKSSYDTTKNSEL
+1189 VAKPESRKNSDVQLRVHKDKDWDSMEV
-1203 STRSREREMSS
+1203 
-1214 NFSRIEAHPPARSK
+1214 HPPAKSK
-1228 IATEEFTRRSAPIV
+1228 IAPEFSRRSAPIM
-1242 INHQASN
+1242 INNHSSSL
-1249 IFSNDSPEAP
+1249 FSEAPEAP
-1259 GRPPVVPTSSVVVA
+1259 GRPPVPSPSVVVA

-1284 QLQQHGRTHPL
+1284 QQHGRTHPL
-1295 ARLQVRPRHN
+1295 ARLQVRPRHS

>member
-1 MALVTVQRSPSV
+1 MGIVMTKAV
-13 SSSPQSSD
+13 SLGGTGQSFFSCSTITEKPTED
-21 SGAGAPADDD
+21 TPAATKAGVPAICLNGYVD
-31 EATRTCKSL
+31 SL

-85 PEETLKMAVKLESVH
+85 PEETLKMSFAIWGEGRFSNTNSQQQQQQPFHSVFRAVKLESVH

-122 LLGIDCHTRATVG
+122 LLGIDCHARATVG

-238 KPREREETE
+238 KPSERDETE
-247 RVIRATLKEI
+247 RVIRSTLKEI

-295 VILGQMDA
+295 TILGQMDA

-346 MFDYLN
+346 MFTYLN

-413 AWKHVKDKRNCI
+413 AWKHVKEKRNCI

-452 RSKSETN
+452 RSKSDTN
-459 LKLPSVVMI
+459 LKSPSSVKDQSK
-468 GTKENDQE
+468 KEEKIDNRNNCLQE
-476 DGENDEE
+476 
-483 DNEDREEYVEI
+483 
-494 DDDDQ
+494 
-499 DHDDGVD
+499 
-506 DDPNHGCVSNI
+506 I
-517 SGIELKKTG
+517 SGLELKKSN
-526 QRPKSWSPSG
+526 QRPKSWSPNV
-536 EIIENVMPLAP
+536 ELTENMLPSAPL
-547 FSQSLES
+547 SQSLES
-554 IDRAAG
+554 IDKVG
-560 VTRQEVTREELLL
+560 STEVTREDLLRG
-573 SEVEPKKALV
+573 SNQKSTID
-583 EQEARNVLMPCCNGQ
+583 QEARNVLMPCDNGQ

-613 DVTPSVKNRV
+613 DTPCTKH
-623 SKLETQ
+623 KLGNKSETQ
-629 GHRRRGLVL
+629 GQRRKGLVL
-638 NLTNQFEAAVSK
+638 NLTNQFEAASSK
-650 PASPESEGEISPK
+650 PSSPGSDSDGKPLPQSPEIEERPLENGLDRSQS
-663 RTTSPHN
+663 TTSSDVLTVEQQVVWDPG
-670 ERFHEN
+670 EKRRRKKEQGGEN
-676 GVMTA
+676 V
-681 TTKVIKNRD
+681 ND
-690 ANKSEE
+690 SE
-696 SDDCL
+696 CL
-701 VWTASTDSTEY
+701 VWTASTDTTITCPNSCNSLKANGEVVSNSENNECGVACGPTTTT
-712 ADNDTT
+712 TT
-718 ASIAKTLISTENS
+718 AP
-731 ASRID
+731 
-736 YQNSEV
+736 
-742 FKTTGSMTSP
+742 MT
-752 QTTLTAIT
+752 IT
-760 TAKTS
+760 TTTTATTTTTMTTTT
-765 STTTTTSTTTSLSG
+765 TTTTTSLG
-779 SKNCLRRG
+779 RKV
-787 GKRGDLDP
+787 KRDGDP
-795 FSSQL
+795 FSAQL

-808 RRGGVEPTRESPSR
+808 RRGEPSTRDSPSR

-831 AVVLENNSVHSSWA
+831 AVVLDNNSVHSSWA

-863 SLGSSGLFPY
+863 LLGSSGLFPY

-886 RTKQKLEESNN
+886 RTKQKLEEGVSTAGVKRVCTQN
-897 SGTLKRR
+897 SDLEDKD
-904 CTTSG
+904 
-909 PENENKV
+909 
-916 TSRLSIACSN
+916 RLTAES
-926 DEPTSDYNP
+926 EEVPVEGYNSL
-935 VLLHY
+935 LLHH
-940 TPSPTPRRRDSPGNN
+940 TSSPTPRRRDSSPSQ
-955 EDNQNNRKISS
+955 EISNLKVETARNS
-966 PESIDCMDISSST
+966 PSPLGGIDISPVSI
-979 LARQLSRLSTSAPL
+979 RQIGRLSTSAPAPSSLSSDTDL
-993 PSSLSTVI
+993 PSSLRS
-1001 DEIPTVLRTCRSES
+1001 CRSES
-1015 ETSSPSVVNTTQCSS
+1015 ETSSPCVVNTTQCPS
-1030 VKHHKMLLENLTNKT
+1030 VKHHKMVLENLSNKSM
-1045 NFNKR
+1045 FSKR

-1058 AEQNLSS
+1058 ESECPR
-1065 SSSASS
+1065 
-1071 SSSSSSSTSS
+1071 STS
-1081 TASSDGSRNISGMV
+1081 GIV

-1106 SMYEKSPDATSN
+1106 TKLEKHF
-1118 SEQSGDGQWTRR
+1118 SESACDNHHEGSSSIVTRPKR
-1130 DTKIVRS
+1130 DVKIRS
-1137 LPSSPVIAHSETKIR
+1137 LPSSPVISHNESKIQASSSVGETKDNKGVKGND
-1152 SSLVVPPNKISHEN
+1152 SSVVQ
-1166 NDESSSHENNE
+1166 DVTE

-1189 ISKSSYDTTKNSEL
+1189 VAKPSSVDSKRSSDVQLRGHKEKDWDSMEV
-1203 STRSREREMSS
+1203 
-1214 NFSRIEAHPPARSK
+1214 HPPAKSK
-1228 IATEEFTRRSAPIV
+1228 IAPEFARRSAPIM
-1242 INHQASN
+1242 INNHTNALFGETTSET
-1249 IFSNDSPEAP
+1249 PGG
-1259 GRPPVVPTSSVVVA
+1259 GRPPVPSPSIVVA

-1284 QLQQHGRTHPL
+1284 QQHGRTHPL

>member
-21 SGAGAPADDD
+21 SGAGAPADDED
-31 EATRTCKSL
+31 TTRSCKSL

-122 LLGIDCHTRATVG
+122 LLGIDCHARATVG

-150 DGGFSVSVCGR
+150 DGGFKVSVCGR

-178 TLHKVSSKAREQ
+178 TLHKVSGKAREQ

-225 ESRRPPS
+225 ESKRPPS
-232 PDSVRN
+232 PDSVRT

-247 RVIRATLKEI
+247 RVIRSTLKEI

-295 VILGQMDA
+295 TILGQMDA

-346 MFDYLN
+346 MFTYLN

-366 WDDTF
+366 WDNTF
-371 KYITKAKKEG
+371 KYITKAKMEG

-413 AWKHVKDKRNCI
+413 AWKHVKEKRNCI

-452 RSKSETN
+452 RSKSDTN
-459 LKLPSVVMI
+459 LKSPTSAKNQSK
-468 GTKENDQE
+468 KEEKSDNI
-476 DGENDEE
+476 EN
-483 DNEDREEYVEI
+483 NMRE
-494 DDDDQ
+494 
-499 DHDDGVD
+499 
-506 DDPNHGCVSNI
+506 I
-517 SGIELKKTG
+517 SGSELKKSS
-526 QRPKSWSPSG
+526 QRPKSWSPNVKVA
-536 EIIENVMPLAP
+536 ENMLPSVPL
-547 FSQSLES
+547 SQSLES
-554 IDRAAG
+554 IDKTGNA
-560 VTRQEVTREELLL
+560 EVTREDLLRG
-573 SEVEPKKALV
+573 SNQKPAI
-583 EQEARNVLMPCCNGQ
+583 EQEARNVLMPCDNGQ
-598 SYSVSQNQIVHLPGP
+598 SYSVSQNKIMHLDPAPTPGTTP
-613 DVTPSVKNRV
+613 PSVKNRIN
-623 SKLETQ
+623 KLETQ
-629 GHRRRGLVL
+629 GQKRKGLVL
-638 NLTNQFEAAVSK
+638 NLTNQFEAASSK
-650 PASPESEGEISPK
+650 PSSPGSDSDARSLPQSSIAEDNAKPI
-663 RTTSPHN
+663 
-670 ERFHEN
+670 EN
-676 GVMTA
+676 GHSHCEQSQETQESTVSVA
-681 TTKVIKNRD
+681 NRRPSREEVWD
-690 ANKSEE
+690 PEEQKERKEETNQESTEINDNSE
-696 SDDCL
+696 CL
-701 VWTASTDSTEY
+701 VWTASADATCVDSCN
-712 ADNDTT
+712 DNKIVGDVSVESECIASVATDTT
-718 ASIAKTLISTENS
+718 
-731 ASRID
+731 
-736 YQNSEV
+736 
-742 FKTTGSMTSP
+742 
-752 QTTLTAIT
+752 
-760 TAKTS
+760 TS
-765 STTTTTSTTTSLSG
+765 STCPDSL
-779 SKNCLRRG
+779 
-787 GKRGDLDP
+787 GKKTKKDGDP
-795 FSSQL
+795 FSAQL

-808 RRGGVEPTRESPSR
+808 RRGELPVTRESPSR

-831 AVVLENNSVHSSWA
+831 AVVLDNNSVHSSWA

-863 SLGSSGLFPY
+863 LLGSSGLFPY

-886 RTKQKLEESNN
+886 RTKQKLEEGTTVGGVKRVCTQN
-897 SGTLKRR
+897 S
-904 CTTSG
+904 TSADDK
-909 PENENKV
+909 ND
-916 TSRLSIACSN
+916 RLTA
-926 DEPTSDYNP
+926 DMDAVAVETYNP
-935 VLLHY
+935 MLLHHMPS
-940 TPSPTPRRRDSPGNN
+940 PSPTRRRDSSPSQEYNLKV
-955 EDNQNNRKISS
+955 ETNRDS
-966 PESIDCMDISSST
+966 PSPVGIDISLTSI
-979 LARQLSRLSTSAPL
+979 RQIGRLSTSAPA
-993 PSSLSTVI
+993 PSSLSSES
-1001 DEIPTVLRTCRSES
+1001 DLPLSLRSCRSES
-1015 ETSSPSVVNTTQCSS
+1015 ETSSPCVVNTPQCPS
-1030 VKHHKMLLENLTNKT
+1030 VKHHKMVLENLCNKSV
-1045 NFNKR
+1045 FSKR

-1058 AEQNLSS
+1058 EAECPR
-1065 SSSASS
+1065 
-1071 SSSSSSSTSS
+1071 STS
-1081 TASSDGSRNISGMV
+1081 GIV

-1106 SMYEKSPDATSN
+1106 TKLERSPENNMCEGENASL
-1118 SEQSGDGQWTRR
+1118 SARPKR
-1130 DTKIVRS
+1130 DVKIRS
-1137 LPSSPVIAHSETKIR
+1137 LPSSPVIPHNESKIQSSSSVGETKDNKQTR
-1152 SSLVVPPNKISHEN
+1152 RNETTPPLSSQDST
-1166 NDESSSHENNE
+1166 SE

-1189 ISKSSYDTTKNSEL
+1189 VAKPESRKSSSDVQLRAHKDKDWDTMEV
-1203 STRSREREMSS
+1203 
-1214 NFSRIEAHPPARSK
+1214 HPPAKSK
-1228 IATEEFTRRSAPIV
+1228 IAPEFSRRSAPIM
-1242 INHQASN
+1242 INNHSAPLFN
-1249 IFSNDSPEAP
+1249 EAPEAP
-1259 GRPPVVPTSSVVVA
+1259 GRPPAVPSPSVVVA

-1284 QLQQHGRTHPL
+1284 QQHGRTHPL
-1295 ARLQVRPRHN
+1295 ARLQVRPRHS

>member
-21 SGAGAPADDD
+21 SGAGAPADDED
-31 EATRTCKSL
+31 TTRSCKSL

-122 LLGIDCHTRATVG
+122 LLGIDCHARATVG

-150 DGGFSVSVCGR
+150 DGGFKVSVCGR

-178 TLHKVSSKAREQ
+178 TLHKVSGKAREQ

-225 ESRRPPS
+225 ESKRPPS
-232 PDSVRN
+232 PDSVRT

-247 RVIRATLKEI
+247 RVIRSTLKEI

-295 VILGQMDA
+295 TILGQMDA

-346 MFDYLN
+346 MFTYLN

-366 WDDTF
+366 WDNTF
-371 KYITKAKKEG
+371 KYITKAKMEG

-413 AWKHVKDKRNCI
+413 AWKHVKEKRNCI

-452 RSKSETN
+452 RSKSDTN
-459 LKLPSVVMI
+459 LKSPTT
-468 GTKENDQE
+468 TKDQSKKEEKSDNIEN
-476 DGENDEE
+476 NM
-483 DNEDREEYVEI
+483 REL
-494 DDDDQ
+494 
-499 DHDDGVD
+499 
-506 DDPNHGCVSNI
+506 
-517 SGIELKKTG
+517 SGSELKKSN
-526 QRPKSWSPSG
+526 QRPKSWSPNVKVV
-536 EIIENVMPLAP
+536 ENMLPSVPL
-547 FSQSLES
+547 SQSLES
-554 IDRAAG
+554 IDKTGNA
-560 VTRQEVTREELLL
+560 EVTREDLLRG
-573 SEVEPKKALV
+573 SNQKPAI
-583 EQEARNVLMPCCNGQ
+583 EQEARNVLMPCNNGQ
-598 SYSVSQNQIVHLPGP
+598 SYSVSQNKIMHLPAPTSGTTP
-613 DVTPSVKNRV
+613 PSVKNRIN
-623 SKLETQ
+623 KLETQ
-629 GHRRRGLVL
+629 GQKRKGLVL
-638 NLTNQFEAAVSK
+638 NLTNQFEAASSK
-650 PASPESEGEISPK
+650 PSSPGSDSDARSLPQNSNAEDNAKPI
-663 RTTSPHN
+663 
-670 ERFHEN
+670 EN
-676 GVMTA
+676 GHSHCEQSQETRETA
-681 TTKVIKNRD
+681 ASVTSGGPSREEVWDPGEGQKERKEENQESTEVN
-690 ANKSEE
+690 SE
-696 SDDCL
+696 CL
-701 VWTASTDSTEY
+701 VWTASADATCADSCN
-712 ADNDTT
+712 DNKTVRGVSVESECIASAVTDTT
-718 ASIAKTLISTENS
+718 
-731 ASRID
+731 
-736 YQNSEV
+736 
-742 FKTTGSMTSP
+742 
-752 QTTLTAIT
+752 
-760 TAKTS
+760 TS
-765 STTTTTSTTTSLSG
+765 STCPDSL
-779 SKNCLRRG
+779 
-787 GKRGDLDP
+787 GKKTKKDGDP
-795 FSSQL
+795 FSAQL

-808 RRGGVEPTRESPSR
+808 RRGELPVTRESPSR

-831 AVVLENNSVHSSWA
+831 AVVLDNNSVHSSWA

-863 SLGSSGLFPY
+863 LLGSSGLFPY

-886 RTKQKLEESNN
+886 RTKQKLEEGTTVGGVKRVCTQN
-897 SGTLKRR
+897 S
-904 CTTSG
+904 TSADD
-909 PENENKV
+909 K
-916 TSRLSIACSN
+916 SDRLAAEV
-926 DEPTSDYNP
+926 DAVAVETYNP
-935 VLLHY
+935 MLLHQMPS
-940 TPSPTPRRRDSPGNN
+940 PSPTRRRDSSPSQEHNLKV
-955 EDNQNNRKISS
+955 ETNRDS
-966 PESIDCMDISSST
+966 PSPVGIDISLTSI
-979 LARQLSRLSTSAPL
+979 RQIGRLSTSAPA
-993 PSSLSTVI
+993 PSSLSSES
-1001 DEIPTVLRTCRSES
+1001 DLPLSLRSCRSES
-1015 ETSSPSVVNTTQCSS
+1015 ETSSPCVVNTPQCPS
-1030 VKHHKMLLENLTNKT
+1030 VKHHKMVLENLCNKSV
-1045 NFNKR
+1045 FSKR

-1058 AEQNLSS
+1058 EAECPR
-1065 SSSASS
+1065 
-1071 SSSSSSSTSS
+1071 STS
-1081 TASSDGSRNISGMV
+1081 GIV

-1106 SMYEKSPDATSN
+1106 TKLEKSPENNACEGENASLPA
-1118 SEQSGDGQWTRR
+1118 RPKR
-1130 DTKIVRS
+1130 DVKIRS
-1137 LPSSPVIAHSETKIR
+1137 LPSSPVIPHNESKIQSSPSVGETKDSKQGRR
-1152 SSLVVPPNKISHEN
+1152 SEETPPLSQDNTS
-1166 NDESSSHENNE
+1166 E

-1189 ISKSSYDTTKNSEL
+1189 VARPESRKSSSDVQLRAHKDKDWDTMEV
-1203 STRSREREMSS
+1203 
-1214 NFSRIEAHPPARSK
+1214 HPPAKSK
-1228 IATEEFTRRSAPIV
+1228 IAPEFSRRSAPIM
-1242 INHQASN
+1242 INNHSAPL
-1249 IFSNDSPEAP
+1249 FSETPEAP
-1259 GRPPVVPTSSVVVA
+1259 GRPPAVPSPSVVVA

-1284 QLQQHGRTHPL
+1284 QQHGRTHPL
-1295 ARLQVRPRHN
+1295 ARLQVRPRHS

>member
-1 MALVTVQRSPSV
+1 MA
-13 SSSPQSSD
+13 D
-21 SGAGAPADDD
+21 
-31 EATRTCKSL
+31 L

-58 RARPSRRVSAAGCDI
+58 RARPSRRVSTAGCDI

-122 LLGIDCHTRATVG
+122 LLGIDCHARATVG

-220 AMDNL
+220 AMDSL

-232 PDSVRN
+232 PDSVRT
-238 KPREREETE
+238 KPRERDETE
-247 RVIRATLKEI
+247 RVIRSTLKEI

-295 VILGQMDA
+295 TILGQMDA

-346 MFDYLN
+346 MFTYLN

-366 WDDTF
+366 WDDTY
-371 KYITKAKKEG
+371 KYITKARKEG

-413 AWKHVKDKRNCI
+413 AWKHVKEKRNCI

-452 RSKSETN
+452 RSKSDTN
-459 LKLPSVVMI
+459 LKSPTS
-468 GTKENDQE
+468 TKDQTKK
-476 DGENDEE
+476 EE
-483 DNEDREEYVEI
+483 KSDN
-494 DDDDQ
+494 
-499 DHDDGVD
+499 VD
-506 DDPNHGCVSNI
+506 NGLQAVSG
-517 SGIELKKTG
+517 SELKKSS
-526 QRPKSWSPSG
+526 QRPKSWSP
-536 EIIENVMPLAP
+536 NVQITETMLPSVPL
-547 FSQSLES
+547 SQSLES
-554 IDRAAG
+554 IDKAG
-560 VTRQEVTREELLL
+560 STEVTREDLLR
-573 SEVEPKKALV
+573 STSQKPGIA
-583 EQEARNVLMPCCNGQ
+583 QEARNVLMPCGNGQ

-613 DVTPSVKNRV
+613 SPDAPSVKNRV

-629 GHRRRGLVL
+629 GQRRKGLVL
-638 NLTNQFEAAVSK
+638 NLTNQFEAVSSK
-650 PASPESEGEISPK
+650 PSSPSSDSDNKPLPQSPM
-663 RTTSPHN
+663 SDVN
-670 ERFHEN
+670 EN
-676 GVMTA
+676 GLAQQTEVKQDVWDPGEKQAKKTESG
-681 TTKVIKNRD
+681 N
-690 ANKSEE
+690 NSE
-696 SDDCL
+696 CL
-701 VWTASTDSTEY
+701 VWTASSSDATCS
-712 ADNDTT
+712 N
-718 ASIAKTLISTENS
+718 SCSNAKTNGEVS
-731 ASRID
+731 AE
-736 YQNSEV
+736 SECV
-742 FKTTGSMTSP
+742 ATMTVYPGTLARKTKKDG
-752 QTTLTAIT
+752 
-760 TAKTS
+760 
-765 STTTTTSTTTSLSG
+765 
-779 SKNCLRRG
+779 
-787 GKRGDLDP
+787 DP
-795 FSSQL
+795 FSTQV

-808 RRGGVEPTRESPSR
+808 RQGEPVTRDSPSR

-831 AVVLENNSVHSSWA
+831 AVVLDNNSVHSSWA

-863 SLGSSGLFPY
+863 LLGSSGLFPY

-886 RTKQKLEESNN
+886 RTKQKLEEN
-897 SGTLKRR
+897 
-904 CTTSG
+904 TTSG
-909 PENENKV
+909 TVKRVCTQNSDAEDKD
-916 TSRLSIACSN
+916 RLPVEEDS
-926 DEPTSDYNP
+926 YNP
-935 VLLHY
+935 VLLHH
-940 TPSPTPRRRDSPGNN
+940 TASPTPRRRDSSPSQENN
-955 EDNQNNRKISS
+955 LKVDPVRNS
-966 PESIDCMDISSST
+966 PSPIRGIDISPASV
-979 LARQLSRLSTSAPL
+979 RQIGRLSTSAPAPSSLSSDSDL
-993 PSSLSTVI
+993 PSSLRS
-1001 DEIPTVLRTCRSES
+1001 CRSES
-1015 ETSSPSVVNTTQCSS
+1015 ETSSPCVVNTTQCSS
-1030 VKHHKMLLENLTNKT
+1030 VKHHKMVLENLSNKSI
-1045 NFNKR
+1045 FNKR

-1058 AEQNLSS
+1058 DAECPR
-1065 SSSASS
+1065 
-1071 SSSSSSSTSS
+1071 STS
-1081 TASSDGSRNISGMV
+1081 GIV

-1106 SMYEKSPDATSN
+1106 TKLEKSPES
-1118 SEQSGDGQWTRR
+1118 SFEGESSMVSRPKR
-1130 DTKIVRS
+1130 DVKIRS
-1137 LPSSPVIAHSETKIR
+1137 LPSSPVIPHNESKIQTPSETKEKEKPSEIPV
-1152 SSLVVPPNKISHEN
+1152 SSQ
-1166 NDESSSHENNE
+1166 DSSE
-1177 DLSVRVL
+1177 DRSVRVL

-1189 ISKSSYDTTKNSEL
+1189 VKPDSRKSSEIQLRVHKDKDWDPMDTQHSAKTKVTPEYS
-1203 STRSREREMSS
+1203 
-1214 NFSRIEAHPPARSK
+1214 
-1228 IATEEFTRRSAPIV
+1228 RRSAPIM
-1242 INHQASN
+1242 INNHSSPL
-1249 IFSNDSPEAP
+1249 FPEGPEAP
-1259 GRPPVVPTSSVVVA
+1259 GRPPVPSSGVV
-1273 SVVAK
+1273 

-1284 QLQQHGRTHPL
+1284 QQHGRTHPL
-1295 ARLQVRPRHN
+1295 ARLQVRPRHS